1 MASSGLRGRLI
12 NAVLAIVVT
21 ALCVVAGE
29 AILRNLP
36 VAERFGW
43 SGAVPVEDRIAAVR
57 PKTHGTLRI
66 LALGDSFTEWRDTD
80 GLSFI
85 RVAARDLG
93 KAGMPVDVVN
103 LAEAGTGIPE
113 YRANFAR
120 AVERVAPDLVVIGLY
135 LGNDL
140 REANAVNAPAAAVS
154 RGIWWKR
161 LLKQSVL
168 LSTSFRLAKRYIP
181 ALRSETLETLLADL
195 GAREGRDAAFVA
207 ARLAAA
213 DPVLVEAARAD
224 TINTWD
230 LATGVFFPD
239 YYEALAEVAPDTR
252 QGAEVAGGI
261 AALDVLIAECRAH
274 NAVPIVVLLPPPV
287 WTEARTLDYFHR
299 LGYGAT
305 GPLNGPV
312 PVVEL
317 LKRHLAAL
325 SVPTVDPLSALR
337 AESEPVYLQNDEH
350 LNGHGQTVVGAEVAR
365 QILALRR

>member
-1 MASSGLRGRLI
+1 MATSGLRGWLI
-12 NAVLAIVVT
+12 NAALATAVT
-21 ALCVVAGE
+21 VFCFVAGE
-29 AILRNLP
+29 VILRHLP

-43 SGAVPVEDRIAAVR
+43 SGSIPVEQRIAVVK
-57 PKTHGTLRI
+57 PKTPGLLRI
-66 LALGDSFTEWRDTD
+66 LTLGDSFTEWRDTD

-85 RVAARDLG
+85 RVAARDLE
-93 KAGMPVDVVN
+93 KAGLQVEVIN

-113 YRANFAR
+113 YRANLAR
-120 AVERVAPDLVVIGLY
+120 AVERVAPDMVVVGLY

-140 REANAVNAPAAAVS
+140 RDADAAPVS
-154 RGIWWKR
+154 NMAQESWWKH

-181 ALRSETLETLLADL
+181 AMRSGTLENLLSDL
-195 GAREGRDAAFVA
+195 STREGRDAAFVA

-213 DPVLVEAARAD
+213 DPILVDAARAD
-224 TINTWD
+224 TVNVWD

-239 YYEALAEVAPDTR
+239 YYEALAEAAPGTR

-261 AALDVLIAECRAH
+261 AALDALIAECRAH
-274 NAVPIVVLLPPPV
+274 GAQPVIVLLPPPV
-287 WTEARTLDYFHR
+287 WTEARTLEYFHR

-305 GPLNGPV
+305 GPLSGPV
-312 PVVEL
+312 PVMEL

-325 SVPTVDPLSALR
+325 SVPAIDPLPVLR
-337 AESEPVYLQNDEH
+337 AATEPVYLQNDEH
-350 LNGHGQTVVGAEVAR
+350 LNGHGQMVVGAEVAR